1 MEPMTLGSPVGS
13 PGAQNPTS
21 PYLPGFLM
29 GDPLPQP
36 TSPSKTPRQVHFAP
50 NLSSALPTPD
60 TPLPP
65 TSLNESITR
74 YHKNQREKSGGPPT
88 VGLFDTLEVSTSALS
103 TTPPSTSF
111 QPSGQLSQ
119 TLGPM
124 TPTQNAQNTDENEK
138 WVTVFGFPL
147 SAASSIL
154 GQFSQVGH
162 ILEHRFPGQGNWV
175 NICYTSKLDA
185 RRALSYNGKILGG
198 HTMIGVVPC
207 RDNSQP
213 GSALRDMTNVLSG
226 SGTPTTPK
234 SPQVSRLSQQ
244 RRLLNSP
251 CPSPFAPSPRGGR
264 QLGISSPTENEVIG
278 SQNTPTKSSSFVTKA
293 VDLVFGW

>member
-13 PGAQNPTS
+13 PGTQSPTS

-50 NLSSALPTPD
+50 NLSSALPMPD
-60 TPLPP
+60 TPFPP
-65 TSLNESITR
+65 TSLNESLSR

-111 QPSGQLSQ
+111 QSSSQLSQ
-119 TLGPM
+119 TLGPA
-124 TPTQNAQNTDENEK
+124 TPTQSTDESEK
-138 WVTVFGFPL
+138 WVTVFGFPS
-147 SAASSIL
+147 SAATSIL

-175 NICYTSKLDA
+175 SICYTSKLDA

-207 RDNSQP
+207 RDYTQP

-226 SGTPTTPK
+226 NVTPSTPK
-234 SPQVSRLSQQ
+234 SPQVSRLSQ
-244 RRLLNSP
+244 RRLLSSP

-278 SQNTPTKSSSFVTKA
+278 PQNTPTKSSSFVTKA